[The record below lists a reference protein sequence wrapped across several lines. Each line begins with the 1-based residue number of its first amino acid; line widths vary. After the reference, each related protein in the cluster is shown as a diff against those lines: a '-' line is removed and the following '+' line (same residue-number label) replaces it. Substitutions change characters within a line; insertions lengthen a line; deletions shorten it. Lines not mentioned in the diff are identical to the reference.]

1 MPKPVTGG
9 KEEEEE
15 DDDDGCLDG
24 RCSFPWRELT
34 TTATGNCSSELYFA
48 SFSLFSAHSTCPIAI
63 YHRIIVRFTYSFKV
77 QHRERKHESSKH
89 SEKRKT
95 EKRRQQSS
103 SVFHFDST
111 RVSLRQCLGECVLV
125 TLKFALAAKREGEDR
140 HWQYNWP
147 TMGAKKTAVR
157 HLRLLHCHHTGFYWC
172 SLTEHELLS
181 RQENHHNSITQLGSG
196 HCVVMLLLMLL
207 LFSVHPAPVLGSRV
221 ERARRHW
228 FGGKNG
234 ELLTTNLSF
243 LAASSKLLIPPVL
256 CPCEMQR
263 KVAIQ
268 GSVGCCCCCC
278 TAKEWSR
285 SILCVFTCFAS
296 SFLLLLFFSSY

>member
-77 QHRERKHESSKH
+77 QHIERKHESSKH

-125 TLKFALAAKREGEDR
+125 TLKFALAAKREREKIGTGSTIGRQWVPRRQQWDTWDCSTATTLASTDAHSLNTNYWADKKIIIIQLR
-140 HWQYNWP
+140 NLVQVIVWWCCCWCCCFSVFTLRQCW
-147 TMGAKKTAVR
+147 GAEWRERGATDLAAR
-157 HLRLLHCHHTGFYWC
+157 MANC
-172 SLTEHELLS
+172 SLQISLFWLRRLS
-181 RQENHHNSITQLGSG
+181 CWYRR
-196 HCVVMLLLMLL
+196 C
-207 LFSVHPAPVLGSRV
+207 FVHVKCNGKWRF
-221 ERARRHW
+221 RA
-228 FGGKNG
+228 
-234 ELLTTNLSF
+234 
-243 LAASSKLLIPPVL
+243 A
-256 CPCEMQR
+256 
-263 KVAIQ
+263 
-268 GSVGCCCCCC
+268 
-278 TAKEWSR
+278 
-285 SILCVFTCFAS
+285 
-296 SFLLLLFFSSY
+296 